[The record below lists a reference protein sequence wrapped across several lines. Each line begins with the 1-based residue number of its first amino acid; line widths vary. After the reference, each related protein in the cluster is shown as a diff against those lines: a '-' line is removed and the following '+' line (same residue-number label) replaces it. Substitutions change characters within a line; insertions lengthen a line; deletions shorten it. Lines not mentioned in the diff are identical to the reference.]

1 MTKRLGFEIPA
12 LVDFPPETKTLVI
25 GAIKLILR
33 RLRRDD
39 LLQEDVAYG
48 DLLGDAGRLHDVIR
62 VFKANREIAD
72 DVVLDTAGAPVR
84 DDRQTLICGITLA
97 QIERLLVF
105 TCAKR
110 LFASWDGWDGSRSA
124 GAVVPEEL
132 KRVLGFDWQLPL
144 LRLYQTAMSAEH
156 FRVLGDSILALRT
169 PQALIAASNMDP
181 GEIENLKHAAGERFT
196 DVLTSA
202 PDAGALVARLKPEKF
217 ALFSEA
223 AGDRIWEFLAGEQQ
237 VRGYLMGVV
246 AERVRALGPS
256 LPDLCLDAARVLTD
270 LPSDRLALLLSSFR
284 EVFKEDAPRLL
295 QDPGFARDV
304 LAPLVSRILSAPS
317 GSQDCT
323 SHEHMTREWEGLKP
337 RIMVWMRVRIARR

>member
-25 GAIKLILR
+25 GAIKLVLR
-33 RLRRDD
+33 RLRRDG
-39 LLQEDVAYG
+39 LLREDVAYG
-48 DLLGDAGRLHDVIR
+48 DLLGDAAKLHEVISL
-62 VFKANREIAD
+62 FKANRAIAD
-72 DVVLDTAGAPVR
+72 DVVLDTAGGPVR
-84 DDRQTLICGITLA
+84 DDRKTLICGITLA

-110 LFASWDGWDGSRSA
+110 LYASWDGWTGVRSS

-144 LRLYQTAMSAEH
+144 LPLYQTAMSAEH
-156 FRVLGDSILALRT
+156 FRALGDAVLALRT
-169 PQALIAASNMDP
+169 PQAVVAASNMDP
-181 GEIENLKHAAGERFT
+181 GEIENLKLAAGDRFAE
-196 DVLTSA
+196 VLMVA

-223 AGDRIWEFLAGEQQ
+223 AGDRLWEFLAGEPQ

-256 LPDLCLDAARVLTD
+256 LPDLCLEAARVLTD

-284 EVFKEDAPRLL
+284 EVFKDEAPRLL
-295 QDPGFARDV
+295 KDSGFAHDV
-304 LAPLVSRILSAPS
+304 LAPLVARILGAPPDS
-317 GSQDCT
+317 RDCT
-323 SHEHMTREWEGLKP
+323 SHAHMVREWEALKP
-337 RIMVWMRVRIARR
+337 RIMVWMRVRIARS